1 MKLPALITNV
11 LPLHDDEDDDDGYD
25 GDDNYLMIVYKC
37 KCMAPHLVSIEKT
50 VSVSRPTCICR
61 WLCIGRQ
68 NVGQPCNIKG
78 PFSFITN
85 VLSFAPTDSHAPP
98 PHQPER

>member
-11 LPLHDDEDDDDGYD
+11 LPLHEDGDDGDGYDDDD
-25 GDDNYLMIVYKC
+25 NYQMIVYKC
-37 KCMAPHLVSIEKT
+37 ECTKPTLSKEKT
-50 VSVSRPTCICR
+50 VSVSRPTGICR
-61 WLCIGRQ
+61 WLCIGGQ

-98 PHQPER
+98 HQPEM